1 MSGIMQVTLNG
12 EARHLRDGLTVA
24 ELLSELGLRAR
35 RIAVEVNLDILP
47 RDDYQGR
54 ALRDGDVVE
63 IVQFVGGG

>member
-1 MSGIMQVTLNG
+1 MRIVVNG
-12 EARHLRDGLTVA
+12 EDRDLRDGVTVA
-24 ELLSELGLRAR
+24 DLVDDLGLRAR

-47 RDDYQGR
+47 SDDYPRR